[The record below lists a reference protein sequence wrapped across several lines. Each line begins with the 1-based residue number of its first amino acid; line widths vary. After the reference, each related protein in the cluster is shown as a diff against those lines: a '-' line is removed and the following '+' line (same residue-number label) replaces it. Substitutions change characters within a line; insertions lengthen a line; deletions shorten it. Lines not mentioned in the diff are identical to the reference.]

1 MRRLFKVSDQIDL
14 RSVRRGGPGSL
25 PGHPFFVLRTNLFG
39 GVAIAHETSIPRLR
53 LAGRFLRLEAA

>member
-14 RSVRRGGPGSL
+14 RSVRRGGLGSL

-39 GVAIAHETSIPRLR
+39 GVAIAHETSIRRLR
-53 LAGRFLRLEAA
+53 LAG